1 MNDSFS
7 TNVLNPIN
15 PSVQAAHGW
24 QPAITIDLDKIAPVT
39 FRQALADFKGWSDG
53 QPDDPVHLS
62 NGWHDIDPQLAERL
76 LRRNKKNRVVQ
87 LETVRKYVRR
97 MKAGVWRPT
106 GQAIILDTEA
116 ELHDAQHRL
125 WAGYLSGCT
134 FKSYVVADV
143 PVQDDLFAYIDDSK
157 PRSAADALYTS
168 GGNGIAAMV
177 ASAIK
182 IADKYDRHGFSILN
196 AKRIVRPMDN
206 IEVLAYHRAHP
217 EINEACHEMASNAS
231 KAVRVISHKGI
242 AGFIGY
248 KILTLYGRRELME
261 FMRPLGTGANL
272 NEGDPILA
280 LRDRLS
286 QVTEEGDDDLKIGH
300 KVALII
306 KAFNLFKNQQTVSKR
321 NGLSIR
327 DNEPYPRFGE
337 DEAAPEAET
346 TPDAQ

>member
-1 MNDSFS
+1 MNEPFP
-7 TNVLNPIN
+7 TNPLNPTN
-15 PSVQAAHGW
+15 PFVQAAHVW
-24 QPAITIDLDKIAPVT
+24 QPAITIDLDQISPVN
-39 FRQALADFKGWSDG
+39 FRQALADFKVWSDG
-53 QPDDPVHLS
+53 QPDDPVHLN
-62 NGWHDIDPQLAERL
+62 NGWHDIDPPLAERL

-87 LETVRKYVRR
+87 LEVVKKYVRR

-106 GQAIILDTEA
+106 GQAIILDTNG

-125 WAGYLSGCT
+125 WAGYLSGCI
-134 FKSYVVADV
+134 FNSYVVADV
-143 PVQDDLFAYIDDSK
+143 PEQDDLFAYIDDSK

-168 GGNGIAAMV
+168 GGNGLAAMV

-182 IADKYDRHGFSILN
+182 IADKYDRNGFSVLN
-196 AKRIVRPMDN
+196 NKRIVRPMDN

-248 KILTLYGRRELME
+248 KILTLYGQRKLME

-272 NEGDPILA
+272 SEGDPILA

-286 QVTEEGDDDLKIGH
+286 QVAEEGDDDLKIGH

-306 KAFNLFKNQQTVSKR
+306 KAFNLFHSQQTVSKR

-327 DNEPYPRFGE
+327 DNEPYPRFQQE
-337 DEAAPEAET
+337 EPIPEVET
-346 TPDAQ
+346 TDAQ